1 MMDCGCWVKAGCLDA
16 VWWMLD
22 GVRCWIVDVWGIMW
36 VRGYVPW
43 LQVSDLCIWLNENHC
58 PRTVLLLFGN
68 GIRDEDERGVV
79 G

>member
-1 MMDCGCWVKAGCLDA
+1 
-16 VWWMLD
+16 MLD
-22 GVRCWIVDVWGIMW
+22 CGIMW